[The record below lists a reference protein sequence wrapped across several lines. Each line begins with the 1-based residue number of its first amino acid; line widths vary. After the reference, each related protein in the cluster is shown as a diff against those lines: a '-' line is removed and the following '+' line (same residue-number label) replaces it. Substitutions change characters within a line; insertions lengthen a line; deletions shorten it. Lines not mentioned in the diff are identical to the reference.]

1 MESNLAREAPKT
13 AVELPKLEK
22 TFVQKIVVFVVVV
35 GPLLATVYAIATL
48 WQRYVNATDII
59 LLLVFYVLSGLG
71 ITVGHHRLL
80 THRSFETY
88 PWVKGLL
95 LAFGAMAPEGPP
107 GAWASIH
114 LEHHAH
120 SDTDEDPHSPLVNL
134 WHSHVGWM
142 FHHVPRPEIYGPW
155 LAKDPVV
162 VFVDR
167 TWFVWAALSLIIP
180 FAIGGWQGLLW
191 GGLVRIFL
199 THHITWSVNSICHT
213 FGKRPYATKDM
224 SRNNWL
230 IGLLAFGEGWHN
242 NHHAFPRSAFHG
254 LRWWQF
260 DASALFIRGLEKLGL
275 AWNVQRV
282 TPDAER
288 RRQRAAA

>member
-1 MESNLAREAPKT
+1 MKSNAASEQPRII
-13 AVELPKLEK
+13 VQLPRLEK
-22 TFVQKIVVFVVVV
+22 NWLEKIGVFVVVV
-35 GPLLATVYAIATL
+35 GPLLATVYAITTL
-48 WQRYVNATDII
+48 WQRYINATDLT
-59 LLLVFYVLSGLG
+59 LLLVFYVLTGLG

-95 LAFGAMAPEGPP
+95 LIFGAMAPEGEP

-120 SDTDEDPHSPLVNL
+120 SDTDEDPHSPLVGL
-134 WHSHVGWM
+134 WHAHVGWM
-142 FHHVPRPEIYGPW
+142 FKRLPRPEIYGPW

-167 TWFVWAALSLIIP
+167 TWFIWAALSLIIP
-180 FAIGGWQGLLW
+180 FAIGGWSGLLW

-213 FGKRPYATKDM
+213 FGQRPYATRDE
-224 SRNNWL
+224 SRNNW
-230 IGLLAFGEGWHN
+230 IVGLLAFGEGWHN
-242 NHHAFPRSAFHG
+242 NHHAFPRSAAHG
-254 LRWWQF
+254 LRWWEV
-260 DASALFIRGLEKLGL
+260 DTSALLIRGLEAVGL

-282 TPDAER
+282 TPEAER
-288 RRQRAAA
+288 RRQRLEA